1 MVFLDA
7 DGAVVHQFLSTG
19 RGATVLQT
27 AWEDSDHVL
36 AVLYERGRWAVA
48 RLGVD
53 GSAELAVAPVEGA
66 DLDRPFV
73 LEQD

>member
-1 MVFLDA
+1 M
-7 DGAVVHQFLSTG
+7 
-19 RGATVLQT
+19 
-27 AWEDSDHVL
+27 L

-48 RLGVD
+48 RLGAD